1 MKLIKNKKQLLS
13 LSAAVLLVVIIMII
27 VIRRRGRKVEIVE
40 PYRLNNSYDIYL
52 YAEDLDNYDFYR
64 GTLAYVIMPYGW
76 KNKYIETD
84 IAINK
89 NKLYPVIGIG
99 YKLPS
104 GKVKHIKLKETA
116 YIEGFYIGI
125 GEE

>member
-1 MKLIKNKKQLLS
+1 MKRKTKILS
-13 LSAAVLLVVIIMII
+13 LSAVALLVVAILVI
-27 VIRRRGRKVEIVE
+27 VIRRRGRKVSIVE

-64 GTLAYVIMPYGW
+64 GTLDYVIMPYNW
-76 KNKYIETD
+76 KNKYVETD
-84 IAINK
+84 K
-89 NKLYPVIGIG
+89 GLYKDKLYPVIGIG
-99 YKLPS
+99 YRLPS
-104 GKVKHIKLKETA
+104 GKIKRIILKETA

>member
-1 MKLIKNKKQLLS
+1 MKRKTKILS
-13 LSAAVLLVVIIMII
+13 LSAVALLVVAILVI
-27 VIRRRGRKVEIVE
+27 VIRRRGRKVYIVE
-40 PYRLNNSYDIYL
+40 PYRSNNSYDIYL
-52 YAEDLDNYDFYR
+52 YAEDLDNYDFFR
-64 GTLAYVIMPYGW
+64 GTLDYVIMPYNW
-76 KNKYIETD
+76 KNKYLETD

-89 NKLYPVIGIG
+89 TKLYPVIGIG

-104 GKVKHIKLKETA
+104 GKVKRVKLKETA